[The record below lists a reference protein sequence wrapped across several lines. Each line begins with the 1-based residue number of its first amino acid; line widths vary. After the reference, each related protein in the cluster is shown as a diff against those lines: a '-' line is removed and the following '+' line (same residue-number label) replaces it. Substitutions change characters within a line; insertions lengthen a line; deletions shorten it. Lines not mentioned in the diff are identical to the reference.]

1 MTGST
6 NIYVSGTGC
15 TKVGEHW
22 GTSLRHLAWEAVN
35 LALLSSN
42 TKKPDAIFI
51 GNMLSPRLS
60 QQLNV
65 GALVADFCGFRGTE
79 AITVETAGASGA
91 AAVRQ
96 ATLAIRS
103 GEINTALVVG
113 VEKMTD
119 AVGTDVTTAIAGG
132 ADSDWELAHGLTAPA
147 IAALIMRRY
156 MYEYSVPT
164 DGLSGFSVNAHK
176 NASTN
181 SYAMFRNLISHEQYS
196 RGAMVSSPVNVF
208 DSAPD
213 ADGAAALV
221 ITSLD
226 RELVEGRTIQ
236 IAASNLTTDSLAIH
250 DREDLLTFSAAETS
264 ARYAYE
270 QAGIDSND
278 IDVAEIYDRFGVYT
292 AMSLEACGFASQG
305 SGWEMAQNGS
315 VSLQGSLP
323 ISTFGGLKARGN
335 PGGATGVYQI
345 VEIAQQLAG
354 TAKENQVIDAKWAL
368 AQCLGSSGAT
378 AVTHILHMIDS
389 R

>member
-79 AITVETAGASGA
+79 AITVEAAGASGA
-91 AAVRQ
+91 AALRQ
-96 ATLAIRS
+96 AMLAIRS

-119 AVGTDVTTAIAGG
+119 AVGAEVTTALSSG

-164 DGLSGFSVNAHK
+164 DGFSGFSVNAHK

-181 SYAMFRNLISHEQYS
+181 SYAMFHNLISNEQYC
-196 RGAMVSSPVNVF
+196 RGAMVASPVNVF

-221 ITSLD
+221 ITSSE
-226 RELVEGRTIQ
+226 RELVDGRTIQ

-250 DREDLLTFSAAETS
+250 DRDDLLTFSAAETS
-264 ARYAYE
+264 SRCAYD
-270 QAGIDSND
+270 QAGIDAND
-278 IDVAEIYDRFGVYT
+278 IDVAEIYDRFGVYA
-292 AMSLEACGFASQG
+292 AMSLEACGFASRG
-305 SGWEMAQNGS
+305 SGWEMAQNES
-315 VSLQGSLP
+315 VNLGGSLP

-354 TAKENQVIDAKWAL
+354 TAKENQVSDAKWAL

-378 AVTHILHMIDS
+378 AVTHILHLIDS

>member
-1 MTGST
+1 MTDSP
-6 NIYVSGTGC
+6 NIFISGTGC

-22 GTSLRHLAWEAVN
+22 GVSLRHLAWEAVN
-35 LALLSSN
+35 LALTSSM
-42 TKKPDAIFI
+42 TKKPDAIFV
-51 GNMLSPRLS
+51 GNMLAPRLS
-60 QQLNV
+60 QQQNV
-65 GALVADFCGFRGTE
+65 GALVADFCGFKGTE
-79 AITVETAGASGA
+79 AITIEAAGASGA

-96 ATLAIRS
+96 AILAIRS

-119 AVGTDVTTAIAGG
+119 AVGSDVTTAIAGG
-132 ADSDWELAHGLTAPA
+132 ADSDWEVAHGITAPA

-156 MYEYSVPT
+156 IYEYTVPT
-164 DGLSGFSVNAHK
+164 DKFAGFSVNAHK

-181 SYAMFRNLISHEQYS
+181 SYAMFRNLISKEQYS
-196 RGAMVSSPVNVF
+196 SGAMVSSPVNVF

-221 ITSLD
+221 ITSSN
-226 RELVEGRTIQ
+226 REFVPGRSIRF
-236 IAASNLTTDSLAIH
+236 AASSLSTDALAIH
-250 DREDLLTFSAAETS
+250 DREDMLTFSAAQTS
-264 ARYAYE
+264 ARYAYD
-270 QAGIDSND
+270 QAGIDPSYV
-278 IDVAEIYDRFGVYT
+278 DVAEIYDRFGVYT
-292 AMSLEACGFASQG
+292 AMSLEACGFANRG
-305 SGWEMAQNGS
+305 FGWEMAQNGS
-315 VSLQGSLP
+315 IDLNGSLP

-354 TAKENQVIDAKWAL
+354 TADKNQVPEAKWAL

-378 AVTHILHMIDS
+378 AVTHILQMIDS

>member
-42 TKKPDAIFI
+42 TKKPDAIFV
-51 GNMLSPRLS
+51 GNMLSSSLS

-79 AITVETAGASGA
+79 AITVEAAGASGA
-91 AAVRQ
+91 AALRQ
-96 ATLAIRS
+96 AILAIRS

-119 AVGTDVTTAIAGG
+119 AVGPDVTTAIAGG

-156 MYEYSVPT
+156 MYEHSVPT

-181 SYAMFRNLISHEQYS
+181 SYAMFRNLISNEQYS

-221 ITSLD
+221 ITSSD
-226 RELVEGRTIQ
+226 RELVEGRSIQ

-250 DREDLLTFSAAETS
+250 DREDLLTFSAAQTS
-264 ARYAYE
+264 ARYAYD
-270 QAGIDSND
+270 QAGIDAND
-278 IDVAEIYDRFGVYT
+278 IDVAEIYDRFGVYA
-292 AMSLEACGFASQG
+292 AMSLEACGFADWG
-305 SGWEMAQNGS
+305 SGWEMSQNGS
-315 VSLQGSLP
+315 VGLQGSLP

-354 TAKENQVIDAKWAL
+354 TAKDNQVSDVKWAL
-368 AQCLGSSGAT
+368 AQCLGSNGGT
-378 AVTHILHMIDS
+378 AVTHILNVIG
-389 R
+389 

>member
-6 NIYVSGTGC
+6 NIYISGTGC

-42 TKKPDAIFI
+42 IKKPDAIFI

-79 AITVETAGASGA
+79 AITVEVAGASGA

-147 IAALIMRRY
+147 VAALIMRRY

-164 DGLSGFSVNAHK
+164 DGFSGFSVNSHK

-181 SYAMFRNLISHEQYS
+181 SYAMFRNLISNEQYS

-221 ITSLD
+221 ITSSD

-264 ARYAYE
+264 ARNAYD

-292 AMSLEACGFASQG
+292 AMSLEACGFAYRG

-354 TAKENQVIDAKWAL
+354 TAKQNQVSDAKWAL